1 MMKGKKGVVIS
12 CMVVKKKG
20 NCHCCSHGCHK
31 SCGGEREVVI
41 IVRGELWWLLFVVV
55 R

>member
-12 CMVVKKKG
+12 RTVVKKG
-20 NCHCCSHGCHK
+20 NCHCCCCGCRK

-41 IVRGELWWLLFVVV
+41 IIRGSCGHCCLLL
-55 R
+55 